1 MASLIAYE
9 DVRLAANQLSQ
20 CASNV
25 LTVSSA
31 NRSNCVFTPIQAING
46 PLQERTGTLDLD
58 DQRANALPDDYDTDL
73 ESEWA
78 NESTLRVR

>member
-25 LTVSSA
+25 LTVSSTD
-31 NRSNCVFTPIQAING
+31 RSKYVFTRIQAING